1 MKWNNILHTIAAI
14 GCIGGI
20 FGTYNSGWIMW
31 QWPMIAL
38 LWVTSSY
45 INAWSAYRANQE
57 KHILTKEKLDMIEE
71 LSKADLRAWTAE
83 MRLDKANGKIDL
95 AK

>member
-1 MKWNNILHTIAAI
+1 MKWNNIIHTLGAL

-20 FGTYNSGWIMW
+20 VGMYSNGWYVW
-31 QWPMIAL
+31 QWPAIAL
-38 LWVTSSY
+38 LWIISSY

-71 LSKADLRAWTAE
+71 LSKADLRTWEVE
-83 MRLDKANGKIDL
+83 MKLAKANDQRNK
-95 AK
+95 K